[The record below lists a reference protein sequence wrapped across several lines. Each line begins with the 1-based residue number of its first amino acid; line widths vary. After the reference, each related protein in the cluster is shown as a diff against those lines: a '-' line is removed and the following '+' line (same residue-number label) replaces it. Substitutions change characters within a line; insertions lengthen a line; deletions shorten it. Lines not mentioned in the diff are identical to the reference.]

1 SFGYGPGVHSTV
13 SVKDVPRLEELQRD
27 LTVDNLRLWECVN
40 VMRCNPRLPAR
51 RVLNDVF
58 ALTDQEFFRHY
69 SARSLTSPLTPRS
82 ASLLPRTHQP
92 PRSPGQPVSYPV
104 LTNPSRSPG
113 QPVSYPVLTNPSRF
127 TRSASLLPRTHQPLT
142 FTRSASLLPR
152 THQPLTFT
160 RSASLLPRTHQPPRS
175 PGQPVSYPVLT
186 NPSRSPGQPVSYPVL
201 TNPSRSPGQ
210 PVSYPVLTN
219 PHVHQVSQ
227 SLTPYSPTP
236 HVHQVSQSLAP
247 FSPSPTFTRSASLLP
262 CTHNP
267 PRSPGQQ
274 SLSPYSPTPT
284 FTRSASL
291 LPRTHQPLTF
301 TRSASLFPRTD
312 QPPRSPGQPVSYPV
326 LTNPHVHQVSQS
338 VTPYSPT
345 PHVHQVS
352 QSLTPYSPTPHVH
365 QVSQFSPSPTFTRSA
380 SLLPRTDQPPRS
392 PGQPVSYPV
401 LTIPHVHQVS
411 QSLTLYS
418 PTPHV
423 HQVSQSLTPYSPT
436 PTFTRSASLLP
447 RTHQPLTFTRSAS
460 LLPRTH
466 QPLTFTRSASLLPR
480 THQPLTFTRSAS
492 LLPRTD
498 QPHVH
503 QVSQSLTP
511 FSPSPTFTRSAS
523 LLPCTHQPPT
533 FTRSASLFPVLTNP
547 HVHQVS
553 QSLTPYSPTPHVHQV
568 SQSLTQYSPTP
579 HVHQVSQ
586 SLTPFSPS
594 PHVHQVSQSLTPYSP
609 TPHVHQ
615 TGHGALSY
623 MAQTSGCHGARYLQ
637 HVQMHNSRLV
647 CENGRLLTVMH
658 ILGTEPYRTP
668 DEVVLQHVRH
678 ERQGTFDRVLADLAR
693 LKDEARAG
701 RQRSFTRS
709 PSIFKSPLFHN
720 SRRHSSPPSANGPS
734 TSNNND
740 SSLRWY
746 DSSYQDSV
754 STTSPPSRGA
764 VKFPRFDTGEQFRAA
779 NRPRLL
785 RLPADS
791 LYISSSKG
799 LLREAEGDVRTGTWD
814 SMRPT
819 SPVDSSMR
827 PLSRVDFS
835 KKDSPRLSS
844 SRNSTRSQILKSSP
858 KRSVTVVT
866 NRDSMQRSPTAK
878 SESSTKTSR
887 QPSSPNRRPSLMAPR
902 FPNSTVYRERPS
914 PAASPEARFQ
924 SYPFARNYASSNN
937 ASVVAC
943 SPGEPSKHDR
953 VEFHEE
959 EDEEDSVPYLK
970 HSARLKKYRSVKLG
984 VKGMAMETAG
994 RHDTKDPSASAVHFE
1009 RICYPD
1015 TSPSANPSKV
1025 KPAGRHTSPQKSPP
1039 PHETSSYGS
1048 VKRSASP
1055 LKCSKISNS
1064 RERDFNENR
1073 EKASDRQPCASS
1085 DSNHDCAS
1093 DSELHPKLPSPPRR
1107 RPGSP
1112 KSSGKNVS
1120 FSVID
1125 RYFTNVD
1132 RAESSVIS
1140 PLRRHST
1147 GSSEC
1152 LRDENPEPMYDE
1164 PKVEIDVK
1172 KEKLRPMYYKPKSEM
1187 DFRSSDSENDDD
1199 NIQPSAT
1206 EMPSAAENCC
1216 TLGECESSS
1225 RIYGEH
1231 TASPQSYH
1239 LPPQAIYGE
1248 HTASPQSYHLPPQAI
1263 YGEHTASPQSY
1274 HLPPQASEYTCSDML
1289 DERYLEDSRKQL
1301 MELRESLREHT
1312 YPEPYRMALNTD
1324 WRIRN
1329 SDRDP
1334 LEIRGTS
1341 YPASERKDHPR
1352 SEKSASYTAR
1362 TCTTSTPDVRH
1373 VDSADDPL
1381 APWRSQDGRASSPRD
1396 LRLPSRSGSFTVQ
1409 SPRKCLAP
1417 SGRPPKSPSRSTR
1430 GGIRITKDSSDRNRN
1445 KSPSRTLSSETITLE
1460 KSVTPP
1466 GRPLS
1471 PSTSAS
1477 PSFIVMSPAKMSS
1490 PSRVSPTSRLMTSG
1504 KVSHSSRLMSPG
1516 KVSPSGR
1523 VISPGKV
1530 SPSSRVISPGKVSP
1544 SSRVISPGKVSPSSR
1559 VISPGKVSSSSRVM
1573 SPDKR
1578 SIQEHDAPSPEIIT
1592 LQETPPP
1599 RLIVTEPDKASTS
1612 RFPGA
1617 NRREVTSD
1625 AAAPREGLRE
1635 DRPHRVPTFR
1645 DKSKSPAAKSPAAA
1659 VDKEAS
1665 RTSCSSYSSIFKKK
1679 RMRQNGEDHTPGR
1692 PSSTSPRRGSRVSL
1706 SHGDTPSGG
1715 SPVRG
1720 WETKPYKGPQGCGCT
1735 MDKEFGIP
1743 PELGSEITELGER
1756 MSKLHDKRS
1765 PWQRLQDEGK
1775 RAKCLGE
1782 LLSEVERTSTQSGR
1796 LEALFDHED
1805 DTLDRRNRSSDSDLI
1820 SNLELD
1826 STSYERRDK
1835 AEKSWDSGRE
1845 LDWNESS
1852 CRRPRELPEAI
1863 LGEIAFQL
1871 ERRVLREVFDKGR
1884 RSSGG
1889 SSSTSCSQQ
1898 KKSPKGGQR
1907 HRFYGYTVSNIVE
1920 KVRRE
1925 CADEET
1931 GKRNAIRE
1939 AQLLRRYRKTMSIL
1953 KFFGYSVNK
1962 HGLLAQ
1968 NIINKYGLFY
1978 QPPDAAT
1985 IVRLGLHDFRTV
1997 RDHVIR
2003 MTSGKEREGIL
2014 VLLNCLH
2021 ALGSKENQPILSF
2034 D

>member
-58 ALTDQEFFRHY
+58 ALTDQD
-69 SARSLTSPLTPRS
+69 PL
-82 ASLLPRTHQP
+82 THQP
-92 PRSPGQPVSYPV
+92 AHSQVSQSLTPYSPTPHVHQVSQS
-104 LTNPSRSPG
+104 LTPYSPTPHVH
-113 QPVSYPVLTNPSRF
+113 QVSQSLTPYSPTPHVHQVSQSLTPYSPTPHVHQVSQSLTPYSPTPHVHQVSQSLTPYSPTPTF

-201 TNPSRSPGQ
+201 T
-210 PVSYPVLTN
+210 
-219 PHVHQVSQ
+219 
-227 SLTPYSPTP
+227 
-236 HVHQVSQSLAP
+236 
-247 FSPSPTFTRSASLLP
+247 
-262 CTHNP
+262 
-267 PRSPGQQ
+267 
-274 SLSPYSPTPT
+274 
-284 FTRSASL
+284 
-291 LPRTHQPLTF
+291 
-301 TRSASLFPRTD
+301 
-312 QPPRSPGQPVSYPV
+312 
-326 LTNPHVHQVSQS
+326 
-338 VTPYSPT
+338 
-345 PHVHQVS
+345 
-352 QSLTPYSPTPHVH
+352 
-365 QVSQFSPSPTFTRSA
+365 
-380 SLLPRTDQPPRS
+380 
-392 PGQPVSYPV
+392 
-401 LTIPHVHQVS
+401 IPHVHQVS

-436 PTFTRSASLLP
+436 PHVHQVSQSLTP
-447 RTHQPLTFTRSAS
+447 YSPTP
-460 LLPRTH
+460 
-466 QPLTFTRSASLLPR
+466 
-480 THQPLTFTRSAS
+480 TFTRSAS

-498 QPHVH
+498 QPPRSPGQPVSYPVLTNPSRPPGQPVSYPVLTNPSRSPGQPVSYPVGQPVLTIPHVH

-533 FTRSASLFPVLTNP
+533 FTRSASLFPRTHQPPRSPGQPVSYPVLTNP
-547 HVHQVS
+547 PRSPGQPVS
-553 QSLTPYSPTPHVHQV
+553 YPVLTNPPRSPGQPV
-568 SQSLTQYSPTP
+568 SYPVLTIPPRSPGQP
-579 HVHQVSQ
+579 VSYPV
-586 SLTPFSPS
+586 LTNPPRSPGQ
-594 PHVHQVSQSLTPYSP
+594 PVSYPVTNHSFAAYADFE
-609 TPHVHQ
+609 Q

-668 DEVVLQHVRH
+668 DEVVCS
-678 ERQGTFDRVLADLAR
+678 TFAMSDRVFAD
-693 LKDEARAG
+693 KTKQG
-701 RQRSFTRS
+701 RGDSGVSRGPPASSSRRSSTT
-709 PSIFKSPLFHN
+709 PV
-720 SRRHSSPPSANGPS
+720 RHSSPPSANGPS

-1132 RAESSVIS
+1132 RAESSVKS

-1490 PSRVSPTSRLMTSG
+1490 PSRVVSPGKVSPTSRLMTSG

-1782 LLSEVERTSTQSGR
+1782 LLSEVERTSTHSGR